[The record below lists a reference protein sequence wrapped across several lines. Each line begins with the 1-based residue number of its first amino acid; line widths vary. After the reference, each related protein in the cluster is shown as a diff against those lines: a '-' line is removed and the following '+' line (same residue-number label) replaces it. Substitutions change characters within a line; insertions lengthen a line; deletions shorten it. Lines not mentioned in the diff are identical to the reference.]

1 MQGDVF
7 KGSLNHLLRYLILFM
22 ANVASTI
29 YGPGQRVLPVASL
42 TASEIM
48 MRVVTQALSREMGTE
63 VLYLYYPSLHLSFSL
78 G

>member
-1 MQGDVF
+1 
-7 KGSLNHLLRYLILFM
+7 M